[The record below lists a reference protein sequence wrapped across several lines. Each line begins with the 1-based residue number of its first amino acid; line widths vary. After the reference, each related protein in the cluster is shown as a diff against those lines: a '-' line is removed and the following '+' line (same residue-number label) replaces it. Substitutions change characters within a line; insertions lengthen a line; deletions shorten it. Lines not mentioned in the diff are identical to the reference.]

1 MNKEAD
7 TMRKPKIKET
17 ACTACGMLGSPA
29 EYHPMAYC
37 LLARQVGS
45 KAARANINA
54 VIDYGRM
61 LERFGLPNDAPIT
74 ATLRA
79 SPHRRPTR

>member
-1 MNKEAD
+1 MSEC
-7 TMRKPKIKET
+7 KIKET
-17 ACTACGMLGSPA
+17 ACTACGMLGPPA

-45 KAARANINA
+45 KGARANINA

-79 SPHRRPTR
+79 PPQRKGKK